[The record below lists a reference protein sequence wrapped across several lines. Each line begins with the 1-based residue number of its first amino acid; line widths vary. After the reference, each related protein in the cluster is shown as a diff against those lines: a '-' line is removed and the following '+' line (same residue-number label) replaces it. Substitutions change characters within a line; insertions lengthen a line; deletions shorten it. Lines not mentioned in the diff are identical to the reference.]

1 MLYSPAEFVVPEPT
15 GTQESLP
22 VKAYD
27 RVTDWSFSE
36 FPFESES
43 RPFMLTAEPTAVD
56 GAFTEMDI
64 WVDVGVGVG
73 VGLGLGEGLG
83 VGVGVGV
90 GTSSNEADIVWSVA
104 TLTNV

>member
-1 MLYSPAEFVVPEPT
+1 MPEPM

-27 RVTDWSFSE
+27 KVTDWSLSE

-43 RPFMLTAEPTAVD
+43 RPFTLTAEPTSVD
-56 GAFTEMDI
+56 DASTEMDI
-64 WVDVGVGVG
+64 WVDVGVG

-90 GTSSNEADIVWSVA
+90 GVEMSSNVAVIVWPSA
-104 TLTNV
+104 ITLVKV